1 MRVVGASIRVAYT
14 GSVDEE
20 KGFLVGSHV
29 YDKRVC
35 ELSDKAVEDGY
46 YVTRTRPSEGLRLVY
61 QPKDDLDF
69 TYVSS
74 DRKWGYGATAS
85 TLTETC
91 TTLTGTNEVYNVTA
105 FDPSTILLGGT
116 ATKDQLDE
124 MPDYRSYVWKLQQNL
139 ANDYSVLTSTALG
152 W

>member
-1 MRVVGASIRVAYT
+1 
-14 GSVDEE
+14 
-20 KGFLVGSHV
+20 
-29 YDKRVC
+29 
-35 ELSDKAVEDGY
+35 
-46 YVTRTRPSEGLRLVY
+46 
-61 QPKDDLDF
+61 
-69 TYVSS
+69 
-74 DRKWGYGATAS
+74 
-85 TLTETC
+85 LTETC